1 MQVRLKKVYMAGDE
15 VHHMVLTKKESRK
28 RGTEKLIFNFNL
40 GGFLGVSFEVGEG
53 E

>member
-1 MQVRLKKVYMAGDE
+1 MQVHLKKVYMAGDE

-40 GGFLGVSFEVGEG
+40 GGVFRGFF
-53 E
+53 